1 MSSKDW
7 RWCRWG
13 GGGVGGGTASPSGQ
27 SPIHYCWKWWFPLDM
42 VYSAMSGER
51 NGDELLLPNDRHA
64 LLSQCNGLDTNTCRQ
79 LSLKWLPSSL
89 QYGTGRAASS
99 SSLSQGQSCRQ
110 PESESGRRALCTQ
123 QPQAFP
129 GGTCVGSIATLLS
142 SGSLSDIT
150 SHWLSDSF
158 IHKHKRTRIHG
169 HTHNITYVYRLYS
182 KHANNLSLA

>member
-1 MSSKDW
+1 MGW
-7 RWCRWG
+7 
-13 GGGVGGGTASPSGQ
+13 GGVGWGGTVAPLGSIPFTTVKRDDFPLIWYIQ
-27 SPIHYCWKWWFPLDM
+27 RWAEREMEMNYCW
-42 VYSAMSGER
+42 R
-51 NGDELLLPNDRHA
+51 A